1 MTRPHF
7 RLEPIVDLVSD
18 EPLGFELLAGA
29 DRCPDWADDGWQT
42 WYACMGDLFRAHIP
56 ASVRVFVNVDTH
68 QVVDPVITEGLLA
81 IPGRDRLVM
90 EWTEHI
96 RPGLDATD
104 LYKAAGPAF
113 ARLAQI
119 GFALAIDDVGSGYDG
134 IGRALQVRP
143 AFAKLDMSLTH
154 LARRVDPRFL
164 RDLHDLF
171 EGVGAQVIA
180 EGIESAG
187 DLERVR
193 AAGIRYG
200 QGYHFT
206 RGMER
211 THKLKT
217 GVFDVS

>member
-18 EPLGFELLAGA
+18 ETLGFELLAGA
-29 DRCPDWADDGWQT
+29 DRCPDWTDGGWRT
-42 WYACMGDLFRAHIP
+42 WYARMADLFRAHIP
-56 ASVRVFVNVDTH
+56 ASVRVFVNVDAH
-68 QVVDPVITEGLLA
+68 QALDPAIIEGLLA
-81 IPGRDRLVM
+81 IPGRDRLVV

-96 RPGLDATD
+96 RPGLH
-104 LYKAAGPAF
+104 AADFREASACAF
-113 ARLAQI
+113 ARLTQA

-164 RDLHDLF
+164 RDLRELF
-171 EGVGAQVIA
+171 KGVGALVIA
-180 EGIESAG
+180 EGIESPG
-187 DLERVR
+187 DLERVC

-200 QGYHFT
+200 QGYYFT

-211 THKLKT
+211 TAMT
-217 GVFDVS
+217 GVLDVS

>member
-1 MTRPHF
+1 VGQNS
-7 RLEPIVDLVSD
+7 I
-18 EPLGFELLAGA
+18 GA
-29 DRCPDWADDGWQT
+29 D
-42 WYACMGDLFRAHIP
+42 
-56 ASVRVFVNVDTH
+56 S
-68 QVVDPVITEGLLA
+68 
-81 IPGRDRLVM
+81 
-90 EWTEHI
+90 
-96 RPGLDATD
+96 PGLH
-104 LYKAAGPAF
+104 AADFCEASACAF
-113 ARLAQI
+113 ARLTHA
-119 GFALAIDDVGSGYDG
+119 GFALAIDDIGSGYDG

-187 DLERVR
+187 DLEWVR
-193 AAGIRYG
+193 AAGIPYG

-211 THKLKT
+211 TAMADVL
-217 GVFDVS
+217 DVS